1 MLRRKPQQ
9 HVIERAK
16 IEVSFFWWGNVHLPH
31 DAGADFFVQLS
42 LGVSLRAGLSCKS
55 TEPQARLR
63 PSGFNP
69 ITRGGDAVAPFRRG
83 RRREDR
89 K

>member
-1 MLRRKPQQ
+1 MLRREPQQ
-9 HVIERAK
+9 HEIERAK
-16 IEVSFFWWGNVHLPH
+16 IRVGFFWWGNVHLPH

-69 ITRGGDAVAPFRRG
+69 ITRAGGDAAASKMRRMQG
-83 RRREDR
+83 
-89 K
+89 